1 MVFLVD
7 AVHGVCTLWCMS
19 DAPNAWADAM
29 RRAGGADAL
38 AAQIGIARRTL
49 FVWKSQGV
57 PADRLAAVSAATG
70 IPAADLRPDLAAAF
84 ASDPAQ

>member
-1 MVFLVD
+1 
-7 AVHGVCTLWCMS
+7 
-19 DAPNAWADAM
+19 M

-38 AAQIGIARRTL
+38 AARLGIARRTL

-70 IPAADLRPDLAAAF
+70 IPAAELRPDLAAAF
-84 ASDPAQ
+84 APAENIADVEAQLAAFHRRGVQ